1 MNDLKFAVRQLLKNP
16 GFTAVA
22 VLTLALGIGANTAV
36 FSVINATLLR
46 PFPYENPER
55 LIILQERN
63 AGGGLQDA
71 SYLNFADWRSQST
84 SFESMAAQREG
95 ESFNFSGLGEPERLP
110 GQIVSSN
117 FFQTLGIRPYRGRN
131 FVAEDDR
138 PGAVPVTI
146 LSYGFWQRRFGADES
161 VVGKAITLSNQ
172 SLTVIGVTHA
182 SFQFRT
188 VADVF
193 VPIGLSAERF
203 RLRGRDPG
211 VGVVARLK
219 PAVSIAKAES
229 ELNAIAA
236 RLEQEYPETN
246 TGKHVRVESLHESFV
261 GGTRLSLLTLLG
273 AVGLVLLIA
282 CANVANLLL
291 VRGAARQREMALRA
305 ALGAGRWRIVRQ
317 LLGESLLLA
326 ALGGVLGV
334 MLAYWGTNLITSY
347 LPGGL
352 PRLREAAIDSTVFG
366 FTLGLSLLV
375 GVVFGMAPAWQAS
388 RANLTQTLQEGGRGS
403 TGSRQ
408 RLRSALV
415 VSEIAL
421 TLAVLVG
428 AGLLI
433 RSFWRLQQ
441 VDSGFD
447 ARNVLMMQISVKA
460 GPGEGARI
468 ADFFEQLLQK
478 VRSLPGVK
486 SVAVSD
492 GLPILR
498 DANWSPFNI
507 EGRPPPEPGNQT
519 WAIRYPVSPEYF
531 QTLGIQLL
539 KGREF
544 TAQDTLNSPPVSIID
559 ETFARQHFQNEDPV
573 GLILA
578 LPDGPGI
585 EIVGV
590 VRHVKHAGLDERA
603 AGSPQFYLNFNQR
616 RSGAS
621 HLLVRSVVDP
631 LSLAGAVRDQVW
643 ALNKDQPV
651 YNVRTME
658 QVVSQSIAPRRFSAL
673 LMVIFGFV
681 ALVLASIGLYGTMSY
696 SVAQRTSEIGIRVAL
711 GAQRRDVLTMVI
723 KQAVGLALLGVVAG
737 LVTALALARLLRNL
751 LFGVGA
757 ADPLTFG
764 VVAFVLFGVA
774 LLASLMPARRATKVD
789 PMVALRHG

>member
-1 MNDLKFAVRQLLKNP
+1 
-16 GFTAVA
+16 
-22 VLTLALGIGANTAV
+22 
-36 FSVINATLLR
+36 
-46 PFPYENPER
+46 
-55 LIILQERN
+55 
-63 AGGGLQDA
+63 
-71 SYLNFADWRSQST
+71 
-84 SFESMAAQREG
+84 
-95 ESFNFSGLGEPERLP
+95 GEPERLQ

-117 FFQTLGIRPYRGRN
+117 FFQTLGIRPFRGRD

-161 VVGKAITLSNQ
+161 VVGKAITLNNQ
-172 SLTVIGVTHA
+172 SFTVIGVTPA
-182 SFQFRT
+182 NFQFRT

-193 VPIGLSAERF
+193 VPFGLSAERF
-203 RLRGRDPG
+203 RVRGRDPG

-219 PAVSIAKAES
+219 PAVSMAQSES
-229 ELNAIAA
+229 ELNAIAV
-236 RLEQEYPETN
+236 RLEQEFPETN
-246 TGKHVRVESLHESFV
+246 TGKRVRLESLHESFV

-282 CANVANLLL
+282 CVNVANLLL

-305 ALGAGRWRIVRQ
+305 ALGAGRWRILRQ

-326 ALGGVLGV
+326 ALGGVLGAL
-334 MLAYWGTNLITSY
+334 LAYWGTNLITSY
-347 LPGGL
+347 LPGGVA
-352 PRLREAAIDSTVFG
+352 RLHEVAIDSTVLG
-366 FTLGLSLLV
+366 FTLGLSLLA
-375 GVVFGMAPAWQAS
+375 GVAFGMAPAWQAS

-433 RSFWRLQQ
+433 RSFWRLQR
-441 VDSGFD
+441 VDSGLD

-478 VRSLPGVK
+478 VRGLPGVK
-486 SVAVSD
+486 SVAVTD

-498 DANWSPFNI
+498 DANWAPFNI

-519 WAIRYPVSPEYF
+519 WCIRYIVSSEYF

-539 KGREF
+539 KGRGF
-544 TAQDTLNSPPVSIID
+544 TAQDTLNSPPVAIID
-559 ETFARQHFQNEDPV
+559 ETFARQHFQNEDPLGK

-590 VRHVKHAGLDERA
+590 VRHVKHAGLDEQA
-603 AGSPQFYLNFNQR
+603 AGSPQFYLNFNQS
-616 RSGAS
+616 RSNTS
-621 HLLVRSVVDP
+621 HLLVRSVSDP

-651 YNVRTME
+651 FNVRTME

-681 ALVLASIGLYGTMSY
+681 ALVLASIGLYGMMSY
-696 SVAQRTSEIGIRVAL
+696 SVAQRTPEIGIRVAL
-711 GAQRRDVLTMVI
+711 GAQRRDVLTMVV
-723 KQAVGLALLGVVAG
+723 KQGMGLALLGVAAG
-737 LVTALALARLLRNL
+737 LVAALTLAQLFRNL

-764 VVAFVLFGVA
+764 AVA
-774 LLASLMPARRATKVD
+774 LMLFAVAVLASFVPARRATKID
-789 PMVALRHG
+789 PMEALRHE